1 MYSHFGG
8 DGKLVE
14 VLLGGGFQLES
25 IVVIEL
31 GEGIVL
37 FPVDAAAHGRVDLT
51 FISNRLCHCS

>member
-37 FPVDAAAHGRVDLT
+37 FPVDAAAHCRVDLT
-51 FISNRLCHCS
+51 FI